1 VSDTVGSYLFG
12 TLRPCQV
19 FLPFRKNRQI
29 RHRER
34 KLRGGFDVFDEFS
47 SREVNPRPAF
57 ARTLRVAVGAVATG
71 RMLRKIERVRTMHV
85 AHVSSTFYRSGD
97 WHLVQG
103 TPGETVWKGAAVG
116 CANGSVHVPRES
128 VRKGF

>member
-1 VSDTVGSYLFG
+1 MSLMNSAPERS
-12 TLRPCQV
+12 TLGLHSLEHYEP
-19 FLPFRKNRQI
+19 L
-29 RHRER
+29 
-34 KLRGGFDVFDEFS
+34 
-47 SREVNPRPAF
+47 
-57 ARTLRVAVGAVATG
+57 VGAVATG